1 MKAIK
6 IKKHLKKIKKNF
18 VPKISFGI
26 LTKKVT
32 KNSSDLINKLKDL
45 KELRDNDV
53 LTDEEFLK
61 AKKKLLE

>member
-32 KNSSDLINKLKDL
+32 KNIDKNYKI
-45 KELRDNDV
+45 LR
-53 LTDEEFLK
+53 
-61 AKKKLLE
+61 KKKKTKRLKKKKTKKK

>member
-26 LTKKVT
+26 LTKKVK
-32 KNSSDLINKLKDL
+32 KNIDKTYKI
-45 KELRDNDV
+45 LR
-53 LTDEEFLK
+53 
-61 AKKKLLE
+61 KKKKN